1 MSTTRDLAKPKFPL
15 PKLRLEMRDLNHRGA
30 DTFLSS
36 VHAGKALAVSVQS
49 VLSLLYQS
57 PASRTTTPPQL
68 APLR

>member
-1 MSTTRDLAKPKFPL
+1 M
-15 PKLRLEMRDLNHRGA
+15 PKLRLEVRDLSHRGA

-57 PASRTTTPPQL
+57 PASQTTTPPPTRSVTL
-68 APLR
+68 ILRPMDGIA